1 MAERTLPMATQL
13 ARCTSYASAAV
24 VLCVSLAV
32 LGGCRSSQQTAMSN
46 PFMSADRVPPPQ
58 SRIPAA
64 GTAVPQYSTDALPPL
79 PTMQPMQPMQP
90 LGALPPSSDITPI
103 PSDGSFARASEP
115 ASSRI
120 AMAGDESG
128 IRIPTDE
135 SAARFASAPAPL
147 SASPP
152 TTIPV
157 AQPATAQP
165 QALYTASNMPVPTPV
180 ISTANQPPANA
191 PNISSWP
198 PADAGA
204 PQVTINPVMD
214 GGRASGLFRDP
225 VVPTQAPALYNQPGY
240 QPQPAYQPSA
250 APATSPRVALP
261 GAAEMIREEV
271 VPGTI
276 NTTSYQVGMAGGE
289 AGQPLTIPPP
299 GYVPASFLPDTTP
312 TPLGDGFR
320 PRGSIRSNP
329 NGGGLNPADVP
340 TIRVTPG

>member
-1 MAERTLPMATQL
+1 MAERTLPVATHHDRRTT
-13 ARCTSYASAAV
+13 AIGAAV
-24 VLCVSLAV
+24 VLCVGLAAF
-32 LGGCRSSQQTAMSN
+32 GGCRSGQQAAISN

-58 SRIPAA
+58 SRIPAV

-79 PTMQPMQPMQP
+79 PNMQQMQPMQP

-115 ASSRI
+115 SSSRI

-128 IRIPTDE
+128 IQIPTDE
-135 SAARFASAPAPL
+135 SATRFASAPPAIP
-147 SASPP
+147 ASMPATMP
-152 TTIPV
+152 I
-157 AQPATAQP
+157 AQPAAVQP
-165 QALYTASNMPVPTPV
+165 QSLYTASNVPVPTPIV
-180 ISTANQPPANA
+180 STTNQPLATA
-191 PNISSWP
+191 PTISNWP
-198 PADAGA
+198 PVDAAA

-214 GGRASGLFRDP
+214 SGRASGLFRDP
-225 VVPTQAPALYNQPGY
+225 VVPAQAPALYNQPG
-240 QPQPAYQPSA
+240 PQPSA
-250 APATSPRVALP
+250 VPATSPRVALP

-271 VPGTI
+271 VPGSI

-289 AGQPLTIPPP
+289 AGQPMTIPPP

-329 NGGGLNPADVP
+329 TGGLNPADVP

>member
-1 MAERTLPMATQL
+1 MATQI
-13 ARCTSYASAAV
+13 ARRTSHASAAL
-24 VLCVSLAV
+24 VLCVGLV
-32 LGGCRSSQQTAMSN
+32 VFGGCRSSQQTAMTN

-58 SRIPAA
+58 SRIPAV

-115 ASSRI
+115 SSSRI
-120 AMAGDESG
+120 AMAGDEGG

-135 SAARFASAPAPL
+135 SATRFAAAPPAIP
-147 SASPP
+147 ASTPV
-152 TTIPV
+152 TIPI
-157 AQPATAQP
+157 AQPAASQP
-165 QALYTASNMPVPTPV
+165 QSLYTASNIPVPTPV
-180 ISTANQPPANA
+180 VPTTTQPLATAPAIN
-191 PNISSWP
+191 NWP

-225 VVPTQAPALYNQPGY
+225 VVPAQAPALYNQPST
-240 QPQPAYQPSA
+240 QPSA
-250 APATSPRVALP
+250 VPATSPRVALP

-329 NGGGLNPADVP
+329 TGNLNPADVP

>member
-1 MAERTLPMATQL
+1 MATQL
-13 ARCTSYASAAV
+13 ARRTPNASAAV
-24 VLCVSLAV
+24 VLCVGLAV
-32 LGGCRSSQQTAMSN
+32 FGGCRSSQQTAMTN

-58 SRIPAA
+58 SRIPAV

-115 ASSRI
+115 SSSRI
-120 AMAGDESG
+120 AMAGDEGG
-128 IRIPTDE
+128 IQIPTDE
-135 SAARFASAPAPL
+135 ASTRFASAPAPMP
-147 SASPP
+147 ASLPA
-152 TTIPV
+152 TIPV
-157 AQPATAQP
+157 AQPAAAQP
-165 QALYTASNMPVPTPV
+165 QSLYTASNVPVPTPV
-180 ISTANQPPANA
+180 VATNNQAPATA

-204 PQVTINPVMD
+204 PQVTINPVVD

-225 VVPTQAPALYNQPGY
+225 VVPAQAPALYNQPGY
-240 QPQPAYQPSA
+240 QPNTV
-250 APATSPRVALP
+250 PATSPRVALP

-320 PRGSIRSNP
+320 PRGSMRSTP
-329 NGGGLNPADVP
+329 ASGGLNNADVP